1 MFEFEAIIVFI
12 TLIVLFSYLAD
23 TINIPYPIILML
35 LGLSLG
41 YFHFAPRLSNFTI
54 SREILLPLFLPP
66 ILFWGA
72 MLTNWHQFRRHWLLI
87 SSLGILLVLAT
98 SFLVAVVVNQF
109 FPGLGFIPAL
119 LLGAIISP
127 SDAVCAT
134 AVLSRL
140 GLSSRLISILEGESL
155 INDASGIVLYNIALS
170 TLLYHTSDFN
180 HPVWGF
186 FVVAIGGIV
195 TGAIIGLIFG
205 FIFHHLS
212 HNVANK
218 RDASL
223 PIIVSL
229 VIPYFVYYAGEK
241 LGVSSVLAVV
251 ASGMFM
257 RLLGDYKMEAQS
269 RLRGVPVWDTLIF
282 ILNGLI
288 FIMLGLEFP
297 KVIARATS
305 IIPLSSLVELTV
317 IVLLSIV
324 LVRVAWVYASAKLLR
339 SAESWKE
346 NLLIAWSGMRG
357 IVSLALAL
365 SIPTVSQDIS
375 THGDLI
381 LLVTREVILFV
392 TVMTILFTVI
402 IQGLSLPWLVKYLKL
417 DKKDKTSHAEI
428 MQVFEHLTQET
439 IDKIEQTDMG
449 DADYLKEAKAY
460 LLNHYQNRLQYQQ
473 IRSSLRAERDTQKKQ
488 KLQQVIFQYYRYE
501 RKQLRHLYRDG
512 KIDMEIFSR
521 LMHYLD
527 MEEAKHLYQ

>member
-1 MFEFEAIIVFI
+1 MFEFEAIIVLI

-23 TINIPYPIILML
+23 NISIPYPIVLML
-35 LGLSLG
+35 LGLGLG
-41 YFHFAPRLSNFTI
+41 YFPYLPHLAQFSI

-72 MLTNWHQFRRHWLLI
+72 MLTNWHQFRRHWVII
-87 SSLGILLVLAT
+87 SSLGVLLVLAT
-98 SFLVAVVVNQF
+98 SFLVAFVVNQF
-109 FPGLGFIPAL
+109 YPGLGFIPAL

-155 INDASGIVLYNIALS
+155 INDASGIVLYNFALS
-170 TLLYHTSDFN
+170 TLLYHSSDFN

-186 FVVAIGGIV
+186 FVVAIGGV
-195 TGAIIGLIFG
+195 LVGAIIGLIFG
-205 FIFHHLS
+205 FVFHHLS
-212 HNVANK
+212 HNAK

-229 VIPYFVYYAGEK
+229 VIPYFVYYAGER

-251 ASGMFM
+251 SAGMCM
-257 RLLGDYKMEAQS
+257 RILGDYKMDAHS

-297 KVIARATS
+297 KVITRATS
-305 IIPLSSLVELTV
+305 IIPLSSLIELTV

-324 LVRVAWVYASAKLLR
+324 LVRIVWVYASAKLLR
-339 SAESWKE
+339 SSESWKE

-365 SIPTVSQDIS
+365 SIPTVSQTIS
-375 THGDLI
+375 SHGDLI

-392 TVMTILFTVI
+392 TVMTILFTVVV
-402 IQGLSLPWLVKYLKL
+402 QGLSLPFLVKRLKL
-417 DKKDKTSHAEI
+417 DNKKDKSAHAE
-428 MQVFEHLTQET
+428 MMEVFERLTQET
-439 IDKIEQTDMG
+439 INKIEKTDIG
-449 DADYLKEAKAY
+449 DADYLQEAKTY

-473 IRSSLRAERDTQKKQ
+473 IKSSLKADKDAPKKQ

-501 RKQLRHLYRDG
+501 RTQLRRLYRDG
-512 KIDMEIFSR
+512 KIDMEIFSY

-527 MEEAKHLYQ
+527 MEEAKHL

>member
-23 TINIPYPIILML
+23 NINIPYPIVLML
-35 LGLSLG
+35 LGLGIG
-41 YFHFAPRLSNFTI
+41 YFPYLPHLTHFTI

-72 MLTNWHQFRRHWLLI
+72 MLTNWHQFKKHWLLI

-98 SFLVAVVVNQF
+98 SFLVAFVVNQF
-109 FPGLGFIPAL
+109 YPGLGFIPAL
-119 LLGAIISP
+119 LLGSIISP

-155 INDASGIVLYNIALS
+155 INDASGIVLYNFALS
-170 TLLYHTSDFN
+170 TLLYHTSEFN

-186 FVVAIGGIV
+186 FVVAIGGV
-195 TGAIIGLIFG
+195 LVGAVIGLLFG
-205 FIFHHLS
+205 FVFHHLS
-212 HNVANK
+212 NNVK

-223 PIIVSL
+223 PVIVSL

-241 LGVSSVLAVV
+241 LKVSSVLAVV
-251 ASGMFM
+251 SAGMCM
-257 RLLGDYKMEAQS
+257 RILGDLKMDAHS

-297 KVIARATS
+297 KVITRATS
-305 IIPLSSLVELTV
+305 IIPLSSLIELTV

-324 LVRVAWVYASAKLLR
+324 LVRIAWVYASAKLLR

-365 SIPTVSQDIS
+365 SIPTVSQTIS
-375 THGDLI
+375 SHGDLI

-392 TVMTILFTVI
+392 TVMTILFTVVV
-402 IQGLSLPWLVKYLKL
+402 QGLSLPFLVKRLEL
-417 DKKDKTSHAEI
+417 NKKDKGEHDEMMTI
-428 MQVFEHLTQET
+428 FEELTQKT
-439 IDKIEQTDMG
+439 ISKIETTDIG
-449 DADYLKEAKAY
+449 DAEYLQEAKIY
-460 LLNHYQNRLQYQQ
+460 LLHHYQNRLQYQKMK
-473 IRSSLRAERDTQKKQ
+473 SSLKADKDSHKKQ

-501 RKQLRHLYRDG
+501 RTQLRHLYRDG
-512 KIDMEIFSR
+512 KIDMEIFSY

-527 MEEAKHLYQ
+527 MEEAKHL

>member
-12 TLIVLFSYLAD
+12 TLIVLFSYLAE
-23 TINIPYPIILML
+23 TVNIPYPIVLML
-35 LGLSLG
+35 LGLGLG
-41 YFHFAPRLSNFTI
+41 YFPYATRLSHFTI

-72 MLTNWHQFRRHWLLI
+72 MLTNWHQFKRYWLII
-87 SSLGILLVLAT
+87 SSLGVLLVLVT
-98 SFLVAVVVNQF
+98 SFLVAFIVNQLY
-109 FPGLGFIPAL
+109 PGLGFMPAL

-140 GLSSRLISILEGESL
+140 GLSSRIINILEGESL
-155 INDASGIVLYNIALS
+155 INDAAGIVLYNFALS
-170 TLLYHTSDFN
+170 TLLYHSSMFS

-186 FVVAIGGIV
+186 CVVAVGGIV
-195 TGAIIGLIFG
+195 VGAVIGLLFG
-205 FIFHHLS
+205 FVFHHLS
-212 HNVANK
+212 HSLSGK

-251 ASGMFM
+251 SAGMCI
-257 RLLGDYKMEAQS
+257 RLIGDQKMEASS

-297 KVIARATS
+297 KVISRATS
-305 IIPLSSLVELTV
+305 IIPLSSLIELTV
-317 IVLLSIV
+317 VVLISIV
-324 LVRVAWVYASAKLLR
+324 LVRVVWVYASAKLLR
-339 SAESWKE
+339 ATESWKD

-365 SIPTVSQDIS
+365 SIPTVSQKLS
-375 THGDLI
+375 SHGDLI

-392 TVMTILFTVI
+392 TVMTILFTVVV
-402 IQGLSLPWLVKYLKL
+402 QGLSLPWLVKRLKL
-417 DKKDKTSHAEI
+417 QKPEKTNHLK
-428 MQVFEHLTQET
+428 MMNVFERLTQET
-439 IDKIEQTDMG
+439 IEKIQKTEVDE
-449 DADYLKEAKAY
+449 ADYLQEAKVY

-473 IRSSLRAERDTQKKQ
+473 IRSSLNSDKDIQKNQ
-488 KLQQVIFQYYRYE
+488 RLQQVIFQYYRYE
-501 RKQLRHLYRDG
+501 RKELRRLYREG
-512 KIDMEIFSR
+512 KIDMEIFSH

-527 MEEAKHLYQ
+527 MEEAKHL